1 MLILNPA
8 FLEQIP
14 PRKVIAAVLL
24 ALVWASLPLLTTLP
38 AGIIAVFGGM
48 LLLRFVLLYLRAGKL
63 PTWFLMILL
72 VAAGAVVWQQLGT
85 VIGREGGISFL
96 LLMIMLKAFEGRAM
110 RDWQV
115 LLLSMLFLV
124 GSAVLF
130 NQSLLTGAWLL
141 LALLSVSLCFAL
153 LCGLTAGTAVRQGL
167 LAFGL
172 TLPLMAVLFVVMPR
186 KSEPLWRIP
195 QPKQEQAKTGLSDTM
210 EPGNIGSL
218 VQSNELVANVTFDN
232 DVRPRPE
239 QLYWRAVVM
248 ADFDGKTWRALPV
261 AIDDPAANV
270 RSDGLKVSYQ
280 MILRDQD
287 GIIPVL
293 DYPLASNNHP
303 PAVSVRLGNVIRV
316 RSREGLRRVS
326 LQSSASDMM
335 SQTLKE
341 FEKQYYLRLPPS
353 GNFRTRQ
360 LAQLLAGES
369 TSARQFADKVLN
381 YYHRQKFAYTLQPP
395 LYSGNDGIDDF
406 MFGSKQGFCEH
417 YAQSFVVMMRAAGIP
432 ARVVTGYLG
441 GDYQGNG
448 NFWQI
453 RSKDAHAW
461 AEVWLAD
468 RQVWKRIDPTGAVS
482 AARIDNGVGGALADE
497 VGELVQNTG
506 FFTQLADRGR
516 FYWQQWVVNYD
527 TDRQQNLF
535 GWLGLGSVRVASVL
549 ALLLLGGAL
558 AAVPL
563 WLWWRKSKRQAVVS
577 PMAQGFSLLKSALLG
592 DGFAD
597 LPSVAPFELC
607 QYLSE
612 NGQLSPDVD
621 ALLREYVR
629 LNYRQAHVSRQEAL
643 QWYAKAK
650 RFARKYQ
657 RTQPQ

>member
-1 MLILNPA
+1 
-8 FLEQIP
+8 
-14 PRKVIAAVLL
+14 
-24 ALVWASLPLLTTLP
+24 
-38 AGIIAVFGGM
+38 
-48 LLLRFVLLYLRAGKL
+48 
-63 PTWFLMILL
+63 
-72 VAAGAVVWQQLGT
+72 
-85 VIGREGGISFL
+85 
-96 LLMIMLKAFEGRAM
+96 
-110 RDWQV
+110 
-115 LLLSMLFLV
+115 
-124 GSAVLF
+124 
-130 NQSLLTGAWLL
+130 
-141 LALLSVSLCFAL
+141 
-153 LCGLTAGTAVRQGL
+153 
-167 LAFGL
+167 
-172 TLPLMAVLFVVMPR
+172 
-186 KSEPLWRIP
+186 
-195 QPKQEQAKTGLSDTM
+195 M

-261 AIDDPAANV
+261 GISEPAANA

-280 MILRDQD
+280 MILRDQN

-381 YYHRQKFAYTLQPP
+381 YYRRQKFAYTLQPP
-395 LYSGNDGIDDF
+395 LYNNNDGIDDF

-441 GDYQGNG
+441 GDYQENG

-461 AEVWLAD
+461 AEIWLEEEQA
-468 RQVWKRIDPTGAVS
+468 WLRIDPTTAASAQRQSGGLSNALPENEWQLVS
-482 AARIDNGVGGALADE
+482 GGNNDQIWNRWAE
-497 VGELVQNTG
+497 SGQ
-506 FFTQLADRGR
+506 

-527 TDRQQNLF
+527 DSSQNNLF
-535 GWLGLGSVRVASVL
+535 AKIGLGKFNFSTGILVGFGGILV
-549 ALLLLGGAL
+549 ALLPITWWWLRGRRKEQEPLAEGFLLLKNVLLG
-558 AAVPL
+558 
-563 WLWWRKSKRQAVVS
+563 SE
-577 PMAQGFSLLKSALLG
+577 
-592 DGFAD
+592 DET
-597 LPSVAPFELC
+597 LPSVTASELIEIMKQNNAEDAEVTQLLH
-607 QYLSE
+607 QYEEWLFASDTLPSKTE
-612 NGQLSPDVD
+612 E
-621 ALLREYVR
+621 RR
-629 LNYRQAHVSRQEAL
+629 WLNKVKNVAQK
-643 QWYAKAK
+643 YAE
-650 RFARKYQ
+650 
-657 RTQPQ
+657 

>member
-96 LLMIMLKAFEGRAM
+96 LLMIMLKAFEGRVM

-153 LCGLTAGTAVRQGL
+153 LCGLTVGTAVRQGL

-261 AIDDPAANV
+261 EISEPAANA

-280 MILRDQD
+280 MILRDQN

-293 DYPLASNNHP
+293 DYPLASNTHP

-316 RSREGLRRVS
+316 RSREGLRRVN
-326 LQSSASDMM
+326 LQSSVSDFMP
-335 SQTLKE
+335 QTLQE
-341 FEKQYYLRLPPS
+341 FEKQYYLRLPLS

-381 YYHRQKFAYTLQPP
+381 YYRRQKFSYTLQPP

-441 GDYQGNG
+441 GDYQENG

-461 AEVWLAD
+461 AEIWLEEEQA
-468 RQVWKRIDPTGAVS
+468 WLRIDPTTAASAQRQSGGLSNALPENEWQLVS
-482 AARIDNGVGGALADE
+482 GGNNDQIWNRWAE
-497 VGELVQNTG
+497 SGQ
-506 FFTQLADRGR
+506 

-527 TDRQQNLF
+527 DSSQNNLF
-535 GWLGLGSVRVASVL
+535 AKIGLGKFNFSTGILVGFGGILV
-549 ALLLLGGAL
+549 ALLPIAWWWLRGRRKEQEPLAEGFLLLKNVLLG
-558 AAVPL
+558 
-563 WLWWRKSKRQAVVS
+563 SE
-577 PMAQGFSLLKSALLG
+577 
-592 DGFAD
+592 DET
-597 LPSVAPFELC
+597 LPSVTASELIEIMKQNNAEDTEVTQLLH
-607 QYLSE
+607 QYEEWLFVS
-612 NGQLSPDVD
+612 D
-621 ALLREYVR
+621 ALPSKTEERR
-629 LNYRQAHVSRQEAL
+629 WLNKVKNVVQK
-643 QWYAKAK
+643 YAE
-650 RFARKYQ
+650 
-657 RTQPQ
+657 